1 MTCTTLERR
10 GGGRQLGRGSS
21 LGHETVIRIV
31 GSAPAGSRARHHARR
46 ERLTVGAEGPV
57 KRRLIRELTLLLT
70 LLLRLVFERREP
82 QVQLFRRHILDFA
95 PFGDHGPC
103 RSSRRRGAGAGV
115 QTSRRGVGRRRGAG
129 GQQMTAGRFLFCRVT
144 YYNFYNCTEESEYT
158 PQEAGL
164 GGGVSSPHLLPS

>member
-115 QTSRRGVGRRRGAG
+115 QRRRGEGWGAPAG
-129 GQQMTAGRFLFCRVT
+129 GGGTADSRTFSFLLCYIRFYRRK
-144 YYNFYNCTEESEYT
+144 SEYT